1 MLYAYTCT
9 CTYTYTYSMNVIRI
23 MKEKQAINLRVET
36 WEGSERVA
44 GRCKREKIE
53 VNVVQFYFN

>member
-1 MLYAYTCT
+1 
-9 CTYTYTYSMNVIRI
+9 MNVIRI
-23 MKEKQAINLRVET
+23 MKEKQAINLRVQT

-44 GRCKREKIE
+44 GRGRREEIE

>member
-1 MLYAYTCT
+1 
-9 CTYTYTYSMNVIRI
+9 
-23 MKEKQAINLRVET
+23 MKEKQAINLRVQT

-44 GRCKREKIE
+44 GRGRREEIE